1 MSKRLI
7 IKESTRNRCKIFK
20 LSQGR
25 KAHFQPISLELFHY
39 LYKTPVIDFS
49 IFVRVGDEMIEY
61 IKPTEL
67 SKELLRHIWIASMR
81 EKAEVEVCVLKKD
94 HAKFTRVID
103 EVRETKITKLLDAHP
118 TLDKKTLR
126 VFSDLSSASQMVL
139 RGGINQNTVDRVS
152 AAASYM
158 VANLMDNELAM
169 STLSKMIVMD
179 PTLYDHSASV
189 SMFGGLM
196 AKQYLKE
203 KIGTKQTELI
213 AQCGLYHDAGK
224 ACIPNAIL
232 NKPGSFTP
240 EEYEIMKTHAVLG
253 YKELSKAIEQGS
265 PINKVV
271 ARVALEHHE
280 RFTGKGYPYG
290 LKGRLEEDPE
300 NGIHVY
306 SRIISI
312 ADSYSALLMERV
324 YKPALPAQQAIDI
337 LTKNAY
343 ENFDPDIFFPF
354 INAMQDSIEKL
365 SEKEKNHHGQIFIVE
380 KGENAAK
387 KIQNVKRSNRIGKV
401 SPHKCSHQL
410 SESQLLEA
418 GKRVQKVENQ

>member
-1 MSKRLI
+1 M
-7 IKESTRNRCKIFK
+7 
-20 LSQGR
+20 
-25 KAHFQPISLELFHY
+25 
-39 LYKTPVIDFS
+39 
-49 IFVRVGDEMIEY
+49 
-61 IKPTEL
+61 
-67 SKELLRHIWIASMR
+67 
-81 EKAEVEVCVLKKD
+81 
-94 HAKFTRVID
+94 
-103 EVRETKITKLLDAHP
+103 
-118 TLDKKTLR
+118 
-126 VFSDLSSASQMVL
+126 
-139 RGGINQNTVDRVS
+139 
-152 AAASYM
+152 
-158 VANLMDNELAM
+158 
-169 STLSKMIVMD
+169 
-179 PTLYDHSASV
+179 
-189 SMFGGLM
+189 
-196 AKQYLKE
+196 
-203 KIGTKQTELI
+203 
-213 AQCGLYHDAGK
+213 
-224 ACIPNAIL
+224 
-232 NKPGSFTP
+232 
-240 EEYEIMKTHAVLG
+240 
-253 YKELSKAIEQGS
+253 
-265 PINKVV
+265 V